1 MVKLRAVLTSLA
13 LAFLPTL
20 SASAA
25 SAPDSLRLYAMD
37 CGRIQFDD
45 LGNFADTGEYD
56 GHPGTLVAT
65 CFLIRHPKGDLLW
78 DTGPGDRFASKPE
91 GEQPR
96 PGMRIFVRKPLL
108 GQLQEIGVTP
118 ADIDYLSFS
127 HFHYDH
133 TGNANAFTASTWL
146 LSRREVE
153 ALEGTPTPVA
163 VNIDNLSG
171 RKQAKVELIDLDRDV
186 FGDGSVRILRANGH
200 TAGHQVLMLKLPKSG
215 TVILSGD
222 LFHTRENFEQ
232 ERMPAFN
239 HSRGETLGSIDR
251 IKRILN
257 NTRGRLIVQH
267 EEKDFEALPK
277 IPAYLD

>member
-1 MVKLRAVLTSLA
+1 MPKLRVALASLA
-13 LAFLPTL
+13 LAFLPML

-25 SAPDSLRLYAMD
+25 PAPDSLRLYVLD
-37 CGRIQFDD
+37 CGRIHFDD

-56 GHPGTLVAT
+56 GRPGTLVAT

-78 DTGPGDRFASKPE
+78 DTGLGDRLAAKPE
-91 GEQPR
+91 GEEPR
-96 PGMRIFVRKPLL
+96 PGIRFFVDKPLL
-108 GQLQEIGVTP
+108 GQLKQIGVAP

-133 TGNANAFTASTWL
+133 TGNANAFTSANWL
-146 LSRREVE
+146 LSRREVD
-153 ALEGTPTPVA
+153 ALEGTPPATA
-163 VNIDNLSG
+163 VNADNLSG

-239 HSRGETLGSIDR
+239 YSRGETLGSIDR

-257 NTRGRLIVQH
+257 NTHGRLIVQH
-267 EEKDFEALPK
+267 EAKDFEALPK